1 MENRLKI
8 SLSNLSRIIGHVP
21 KELASIFSCFLAEKH
36 ADCIIAL
43 CTGQIVNEA
52 AVPGGGVKLGCIY
65 MLHTSD
71 KSRPFYLSKKLNK
84 YVPDARAHV
93 FFDSIDHILA
103 I

>member
-1 MENRLKI
+1 
-8 SLSNLSRIIGHVP
+8 
-21 KELASIFSCFLAEKH
+21 
-36 ADCIIAL
+36 
-43 CTGQIVNEA
+43 
-52 AVPGGGVKLGCIY
+52 

-103 I
+103 IWDLYGSKTAILIATNTLKNTKSKVVLK